1 MIAPFTL
8 QEEEMLFCSTGG
20 GDHKAQASC
29 KHIAW
34 KAPFSVFPRLFNK
47 NILKQQHAENAAKSA
62 EIDVKE
68 LLKLLKVVLQP
79 WWGQS

>member
-29 KHIAW
+29 KHIA
-34 KAPFSVFPRLFNK
+34 
-47 NILKQQHAENAAKSA
+47 
-62 EIDVKE
+62 
-68 LLKLLKVVLQP
+68 
-79 WWGQS
+79 